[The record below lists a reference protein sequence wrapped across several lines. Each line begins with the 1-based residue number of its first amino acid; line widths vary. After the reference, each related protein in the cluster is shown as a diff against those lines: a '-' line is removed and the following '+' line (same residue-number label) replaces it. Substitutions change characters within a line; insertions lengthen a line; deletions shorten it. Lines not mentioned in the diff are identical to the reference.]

1 MVQIIKEGMQKEATK
16 VEPESFKTNTLG
28 AKVGNT
34 LLGFFRRATN
44 SITDWFEE
52 RLINF
57 AVGVL
62 VKVEKSGKTILGS
75 LIKELKKHEA
85 IPDFLKPI
93 FDEIENP
100 KHEIGAMLAST
111 AGSSAIGGLFGA
123 IFDPLMAS
131 VKYSLQEVMSPY
143 YPTIDQAVYGK
154 LAGVIDD
161 TMERE
166 IFEAQGFDGRFHDIF
181 RKLFKNRIPFAEL
194 TDLYRR
200 GHITE
205 TLLRD
210 RIKLL
215 GFDDLDVEML
225 INLITRLPDISSSVI
240 AFFRG
245 TIDRDKLDE
254 IAKQNGI
261 TQEFLDI
268 LISANRRLIELG
280 DIRSIYYRTG
290 KSDTWLEEQLK
301 KVGYSDDNIKD
312 LKSIFPY
319 FPAVPDLI
327 RFAVRE
333 VYSPEIVEKYGQ
345 MEDLPSKFLE
355 EAKKAGLPEDQAKN
369 YWAAHWE
376 LPSAGQ
382 GFEMLHRGVITYEE
396 LKTLLRTLDV
406 MPYWRDKLIEIAY
419 SPLTRVDVRRMY
431 NLGILNE
438 DQVYNAYK
446 AIGYNDEN
454 AKYMTQFTI
463 AYYQQADKNLTRSNI
478 QDGYK
483 RKYFSRDEAITLL
496 KEIGYDEDEA
506 EFYLS
511 KIDYDEEMEK
521 KKDLLKL
528 LESAYK
534 KDVYTDNEVIE
545 MLSNEGFQAT
555 EIDYH
560 LTKWTVSKKVKTAKP
575 DKSELKSWL
584 AKKIV
589 SRETFIE
596 EMKSLGYADKYID
609 LYLREVT
616 GKGL

>member
-1 MVQIIKEGMQKEATK
+1 MAQYEFEGKKKEYKEI
-16 VEPESFKTNTLG
+16 EPEEFEGKTLG
-28 AKVGNT
+28 GKFGNT
-34 LLGFFRRATN
+34 CLRILKKFFNAT
-44 SITDWFEE
+44 TGWFEE
-52 RLINF
+52 RLVNF
-57 AVGVL
+57 AVSV
-62 VKVEKSGKTILGS
+62 
-75 LIKELKKHEA
+75 LKKIENSGAEVFAKFIEDLEKKKA
-85 IPDFLKPI
+85 IPESMKPI
-93 FDEIENP
+93 FDEIKSP

-111 AGSSAIGGLFGA
+111 AGSTAVGGLFGA
-123 IFDPLMAS
+123 IFDPMMAS

-225 INLITRLPDISSSVI
+225 MNLIDRLPDISSSVI
-240 AFFRG
+240 AYFRG
-245 TIDRDKLDE
+245 DIERSKLDE

-290 KSDTWLEEQLK
+290 KSDTWLEEQLR
-301 KVGYSDDNIKD
+301 KVGYSEENIKD

-575 DKSELKSWL
+575 DKSELKTWL